1 MTNQSLIIIGTF
13 QTEGGGQPKSLLH
26 MWNLNIL
33 YQERFSATFIYH
45 IFFAIIRLTIRSNNI
60 LWTAD
65 SKQDNPEKKCHC
77 QMCGNKV

>member
-1 MTNQSLIIIGTF
+1 
-13 QTEGGGQPKSLLH
+13 

-77 QMCGNKV
+77 QMCGNKVWITFTSKNYVIFNAENTDSI